1 MTTGAMRNWA
11 ATLRKASFRGVS
23 FFVDVDEFSGAKRIA
38 KHEYAGGR
46 DYYLEEMGHAVPA
59 INVTAYLLG
68 DQSDAQA
75 LSLQR
80 ACLAA
85 GPGRLILPIDSGRLA
100 RIESFSRVRERDRR
114 GYIAFSFTAI
124 PESNQ
129 PGGTLGLGDIRSI
142 VVGNLTSAFPGLA
155 SVFRKIDDVV
165 AVGSWMH
172 SVGVWIVT
180 DHLDLKRLVDLTL
193 GSGVESIDSFF
204 ASGIE
209 ASRIIGETV
218 LTPTTFD
225 LIKPSTLEQQSAA
238 DLQAILDAVITATA
252 APQVEWISRP
262 QARAARQVVQAKG
275 EKALAVLSALG
286 PVHVDLYVALSR
298 LVETSVQIVSDRAA
312 DAVPI
317 VRVETGISLPSTVLA
332 YQLYGDARRAESLV
346 DIAQAKTPMLMP
358 VAFDAVMGEAQR

>member
-1 MTTGAMRNWA
+1 MTAMRNWA
-11 ATLRKASFRGVS
+11 ATLRKASFRGES
-23 FFVDVDEFSGAKRIA
+23 FFVDVDEFSGGKRIA
-38 KHEYAGGR
+38 KHEYPGGH

-100 RIESFSRVRERDRR
+100 RIENFSRVREKDRR

-124 PESNQ
+124 PESDQ
-129 PGGTLGLGDIRSI
+129 PGGALGLGDIRSI
-142 VVGNLTSAFPGLA
+142 GVGSLTSAFPGLA
-155 SVFRKIDDVV
+155 SAYRKIDDVV
-165 AVGSWMH
+165 EVASWMH

-180 DHLDLKRLVDLTL
+180 DQLDLKRLIDLTL

-218 LTPTTFD
+218 LTPSSFEQ
-225 LIKPSTLEQQSAA
+225 IKPSKFSEQSAT
-238 DLQAILDAVITATA
+238 DLHAIIDAVITSIA

-262 QARAARQVVQAKG
+262 QARAARQLVQGKG
-275 EKALAVLSALG
+275 EKALAVLAALG
-286 PVHVDLYVALSR
+286 PAHVDLYAAVSR
-298 LVETSVQIVSDRAA
+298 LVEISVRIISDRAA

-346 DIAQAKTPMLMP
+346 DIAQARTPMLMP
-358 VAFDAVMGEAQR
+358 IGFDAVFGKAQR